1 MILQCIKLR
10 YYYKGPRHALR
21 PKQTPKFIVFVYKWT
36 IGSEHEKKSRT
47 QICEFDVYMYIVFW
61 ILFSSVRRYITKNN

>member
-21 PKQTPKFIVFVYKWT
+21 PKQTPKFIVFCLQMNYRKWT
-36 IGSEHEKKSRT
+36 WKKSRA

>member
-36 IGSEHEKKSRT
+36 IGSEHEKKSRA
-47 QICEFDVYMYIVFW
+47 QICEFDVYM
-61 ILFSSVRRYITKNN
+61 

>member
-36 IGSEHEKKSRT
+36 IGSEHEKNQGPKFVSL
-47 QICEFDVYMYIVFW
+47 MYTC
-61 ILFSSVRRYITKNN
+61 ILFSEYYLAQ